1 MNLFNTPV
9 FLYRN
14 AEQWS
19 TLNFIIIRKTKTNCS
34 ELCHRFFIH
43 FTVKIYQKLCMLPRS
58 NGLCVFNQVR
68 GLRSVTGELHS
79 TPSGSNPVL
88 DLFYIRPPSAST
100 YYDENPI
107 KWVMHGVYGVYST
120 NSYFSFLF
128 SFDVLT
134 HNGHFCLLGLFLS
147 LDYVYIITGIQLF
160 VKGLKESFLNIT
172 KSIC

>member
-1 MNLFNTPV
+1 MSMFDLLCTRTYN
-9 FLYRN
+9 YR
-14 AEQWS
+14 
-19 TLNFIIIRKTKTNCS
+19 L
-34 ELCHRFFIH
+34 
-43 FTVKIYQKLCMLPRS
+43 M
-58 NGLCVFNQVR
+58 
-68 GLRSVTGELHS
+68 TGELNS
-79 TPSGSNPVL
+79 TPYWGATLSL
-88 DLFYIRPPSAST
+88 TYFTYRPPSAST

-107 KWVMHGVYGVYST
+107 KWVMHGVFGVYST

-172 KSIC
+172 KSITLEGIEPSLFYSTTTKPPGAGQHQQRGSNPFSVLFQN